1 MNPPDTL
8 CLRDLFVIVT
18 LVDAYYVDPE
28 LARPIYHYLIVLS
41 GKAGAIAGSLVNSH
55 HKPFVGAD
63 ALGGKQIMVMMD
75 SPNGGDVFMVES
87 VAENNGDGFMDPRA
101 MHLPENGNGDIDFE
115 EDDAA
120 NMSDIS
126 EHSIDS
132 QALSPTVRK
141 KYLPT
146 GCCYDDRM
154 KLHANADFS
163 VEPSHPEDPRRIAS
177 IMRAFK
183 EAKLV
188 YNGDGEGLAEILKNS
203 PTNSHK
209 PSHPEDPR
217 RIASIMRAFKD
228 AKLVYDGDGEDLAE
242 ILKNSPTQFMY
253 RIAARGATPEEICTV
268 HTPEEIYTVHT
279 ALHFKWVA
287 DLSGMTSDEL
297 RSMSKALDNGRKS
310 LYVGNYT
317 YEAALIAAGGAI
329 ETCKNVVAGTV
340 KNAIAVIR
348 PPGHHAESDEALGFC
363 MFNNVPVA
371 ARVCQ
376 ADFPETCR
384 KILILDWD
392 VHHGNGIQNIF
403 YDDPNVLYISLHVYI
418 DGSFYPGFPDDPS
431 VPDGGLGNVGA
442 TTTRMCYISLSMY
455 GGLGN
460 VGAGPGSGRN
470 VNIPWHA
477 QGMGDGEYLGAFQRI
492 VMPIA
497 QEFDPDLVIVSA
509 GFDAADGDE
518 LGRCFV
524 SPACYAHMTH
534 MLMSLADGKVAVC
547 LEGGYNLK
555 AISRSALAVA
565 KTLMGEPP
573 GRIKMPPINKEAL
586 KVLHQVKEAQ
596 APFWEC
602 MRPGKINLKEEEDT
616 DGVRLNDVIRAY
628 QHKILRQKYKMVD
641 MHVTRDKL
649 IKSLEYQVLI
659 TSEFATAKKILLI
672 IHDPPELLAIPD
684 PIDYSVEPHNSWMN
698 DGLMAYI
705 DWAVNNGYAVIDVNM
720 PMHIDDSD
728 ANIEEEGFIE
738 RPTEMVHRERMKE
751 LMCFL
756 WDNYLEVHESEH
768 IVLMGVGDSYSAVRE
783 LLVNRESKHKVPLV
797 VSFVSGSLR
806 PVRSET
812 DANLAHWYK
821 KHSRVYVAADH
832 LCWTDPELE
841 RKVRKSRFGRVVKSG
856 VEGLNK
862 MLRAHL
868 PEVVGLL
875 GSVGEEGE
883 EE

>member
-1 MNPPDTL
+1 
-8 CLRDLFVIVT
+8 
-18 LVDAYYVDPE
+18 
-28 LARPIYHYLIVLS
+28 
-41 GKAGAIAGSLVNSH
+41 
-55 HKPFVGAD
+55 
-63 ALGGKQIMVMMD
+63 MVMMD
-75 SPNGGDVFMVES
+75 SPNGGDVVMVES
-87 VAENNGDGFMDPRA
+87 AIENSNNGNGFIDPRD
-101 MHLPENGNGDIDFE
+101 MHLTENGNGDVNFE
-115 EDDAA
+115 EEEEDVA

-126 EHSIDS
+126 EHSVDS
-132 QALSPTVRK
+132 QALSPPIRK

-163 VEPSHPEDPRRIAS
+163 VDPSHPEDPRRIAS

-183 EAKLV
+183 ESKLV
-188 YNGDGEGLAEILKNS
+188 YTGPEENLAEILKNS
-203 PTNSHK
+203 PT
-209 PSHPEDPR
+209 R
-217 RIASIMRAFKD
+217 
-228 AKLVYDGDGEDLAE
+228 Y
-242 ILKNSPTQFMY
+242 MY

-268 HTPEEIYTVHT
+268 HTP
-279 ALHFKWVA
+279 LHFKWVA
-287 DLSGMTSDEL
+287 DLSDMTSDQL
-297 RSMSKALDNGRKS
+297 RAMSKALDSGRKS

-376 ADFPETCR
+376 ADFPDTCR
-384 KILILDWD
+384 KVLILDWD

-403 YDDPNVLYISLHVYI
+403 YDDPNVLYISLHVYK

-442 TTTRMCYISLSMY
+442 
-455 GGLGN
+455 
-460 VGAGPGSGRN
+460 GPGSGKN

-497 QEFDPDLVIVSA
+497 QEFDPDLVIVAA

-518 LGRCFV
+518 LGSCFV

-573 GRIKMPPINKEAL
+573 ERIKMPPINKEAL
-586 KVLHQVKEAQ
+586 KILHRVKEAH

-602 MRPGKINLKEEEDT
+602 MRPGKINLKEEEET

-649 IKSLEYQVLI
+649 AKALEYQVLI
-659 TSEFATAKKILLI
+659 TSEFATAKKILVI
-672 IHDPPELLAIPD
+672 IHDPPEILAIPD
-684 PIDYSVEPHNSWMN
+684 PIDYSVEPHNSWVN
-698 DGLMAYI
+698 DGVMAYI

-720 PMHIDDSD
+720 PMHIDDAD

-738 RPTEMVHRERMKE
+738 RPTEIVHRERMKE

-756 WDNYLEVHESEH
+756 WDNYLEIHESEH

-841 RKVRKSRFGRVVKSG
+841 RKVTKSRFGRVVKSG